1 MGKNT
6 PKAPKASMPPAGPAR
21 QKMISV
27 PMPQLQADKI
37 IGRVEQPLAKHYNG
51 QGLAQASHFLPL
63 SDDDFQTTFE
73 ALWDAHVE
81 FGTSRSHKKLLGK
94 RKHEGSAIEAGAG
107 VAQPGPRVSGRAA
120 RRQQKEETAMT
131 AEASAEPAARNV
143 PAAASRKPPAESAG
157 AAAVASHTLA
167 NKGRFAGTLAAKLL
181 SGGGGT

>member
-6 PKAPKASMPPAGPAR
+6 PKAPKASMPPAR

-51 QGLAQASHFLPL
+51 QGLAQASHYLPL
-63 SDDDFQTTFE
+63 SDEDFQPTFE

-94 RKHEGSAIEAGAG
+94 RKHEGSALEAGAG
-107 VAQPGPRVSGRAA
+107 VAQPGPQVCGKAA
-120 RRQQKEETAMT
+120 KRQQKEETAMS
-131 AEASAEPAARNV
+131 AEASAEPAARIV
-143 PAAASRKPPAESAG
+143 PAAAPRKPPAESAG
-157 AAAVASHTLA
+157 AATVASHTLA
-167 NKGRFAGTLAAKLL
+167 NKGRFAGTLAARLL

>member
-1 MGKNT
+1 MVKKT
-6 PKAPKASMPPAGPAR
+6 PKAPKASMPPAR

-51 QGLAQASHFLPL
+51 QGLAQASHYLPL
-63 SDDDFQTTFE
+63 SDNDFQPTFE

-94 RKHEGSAIEAGAG
+94 RKHEGSALEAGAG
-107 VAQPGPRVSGRAA
+107 VAQPQVSGKAA
-120 RRQQKEETAMT
+120 KRQQKEETAMS
-131 AEASAEPAARNV
+131 AEASAEPAPRVV
-143 PAAASRKPPAESAG
+143 PAAAPRKPPAESAG
-157 AAAVASHTLA
+157 AATVASHTLA

>member
-6 PKAPKASMPPAGPAR
+6 PKAPKASMPPAR

-51 QGLAQASHFLPL
+51 QGLAQASHYLPL
-63 SDDDFQTTFE
+63 SDEDFQPTFE

-94 RKHEGSAIEAGAG
+94 RKHEGSALEAGAG
-107 VAQPGPRVSGRAA
+107 VAQPGPQVSGKAH
-120 RRQQKEETAMT
+120 RQHKEETAMS
-131 AEASAEPAARNV
+131 AEASAEPAARIV
-143 PAAASRKPPAESAG
+143 PAAAPRKPPAESAG
-157 AAAVASHTLA
+157 AATVASHTLA
-167 NKGRFAGTLAAKLL
+167 NKGRFAGTLAARLL